1 MRIGI
6 LTSGGDCPGLNAA
19 IRAVARRAERTYGDE
34 LVGFIDGWKGVLEEN
49 VEMLDISRC
58 RGILPRGGTILGTS
72 RVTPYQED
80 GALDTAREVTE
91 RLGIDG
97 YIVVG
102 GNGSLSCAARLH
114 RDGINCI
121 GIPKTI
127 DNDVAGTGRS
137 FGFDTAVSVATEA
150 IGRLHT
156 TAEAHDRV
164 LLLEVMGRAAG
175 HIAVHSGLA
184 GGAARILI
192 PEIPFDVADIADHL
206 AGRHR
211 TGRQATIIVVA
222 EGAMPIDGT
231 WEIPAYQ
238 VDQFGHR
245 RLGGLA
251 NLLGPELERRTGI
264 EARVT
269 TLGYVQRG
277 GIPTAYD
284 RVLATRFGVAALDAA
299 HDGDW
304 GTMVADNGGPISR
317 VSLADEVEDKVQL
330 VDAEMA
336 RMIDEIAF

>member
-19 IRAVARRAERTYGDE
+19 IRAVARRAERTFGDE
-34 LVGFIDGWKGVLEEN
+34 IVGFIDGWKGVLEEN
-49 VEMLDISRC
+49 FVNLDIASC

-72 RVTPYQED
+72 RVTPYQER
-80 GALDTAREVTE
+80 GALDRTREITE
-91 RLGIDG
+91 RLEIDG
-97 YIVVG
+97 YIVIG
-102 GNGSLSCAARLH
+102 GNGSLSCASRLH
-114 RDGINCI
+114 RDGIKCI

-127 DNDVAGTGRS
+127 DNDVAGTERS
-137 FGFDTAVSVATEA
+137 FGFDTAVGVATEA
-150 IGRLHT
+150 LGRLHT

-164 LLLEVMGRAAG
+164 LLLEVMGRSAG
-175 HIAVHSGLA
+175 HIAAHAGLA
-184 GGAARILI
+184 GGAAKILI
-192 PEIPFDVADIADHL
+192 PEIPFDVSEIADHI
-206 AGRHR
+206 AERNAS
-211 TGRQATIIVVA
+211 GRQATIIVVA
-222 EGAMPIDGT
+222 EGASPIAGS
-231 WEIPAYQ
+231 WEIPEYQ

-245 RLGGLA
+245 RLGGVA

-299 HDGDW
+299 HHGDW
-304 GTMVADNGGPISR
+304 GTMVADSGGPITR
-317 VSLADEVEDKVQL
+317 VSLADEVEDQVKL

-336 RMIDEIAF
+336 RIIDEIAF

>member
-1 MRIGI
+1 MRVGI

-19 IRAVARRAERTYGDE
+19 IRAVARLAERTYGDE
-34 LVGFIDGWKGVLEEN
+34 LIGFIDAWKGVIEERS
-49 VEMLDISRC
+49 EMLDVSSC

-72 RVTPYQED
+72 RTTPYQD
-80 GALDTAREVTE
+80 AGALDVVREVTA
-91 RLGIDG
+91 RMGIDG

-102 GNGSLSCAARLH
+102 GNGSLSCAARLQ

-137 FGFDTAVSVATEA
+137 VGFDTAVSIATEA

-164 LLLEVMGRAAG
+164 LLLEVMGRSAG
-175 HIAVHSGLA
+175 HVAVHSGLA

-192 PEIPFDVADIADHL
+192 PEVPFDVAETADHI
-206 AGRHR
+206 ARRHR
-211 TGRQATIIVVA
+211 SGRQATIIVVA
-222 EGAMPIDGT
+222 EGAVPAEGT
-231 WEIPAYQ
+231 WEIPDYQ
-238 VDQFGHR
+238 IDQFGHR
-245 RLGGLA
+245 RFGGLA

-277 GIPTAYD
+277 GTPTAYD
-284 RVLATRFGVAALDAA
+284 RVLATRFGVAAIEAA

-304 GTMVADNGGPISR
+304 GSMVSENGGLITR
-317 VSLADEVEDKVQL
+317 VSMADEVENRVKL
-330 VDAEMA
+330 VDAEMVGIVDQ
-336 RMIDEIAF
+336 MAF